1 MGRKILVGEWTV
13 EPDLNR
19 LTRGDTVVSVEPKVM
34 NVLVFLADRPGEVLS
49 KEEVIRSVW
58 PDTYVSD
65 EVLTYSISELRKAF
79 GDDAKNPR
87 IIQTVPRRGYRLI
100 AGVSADTVAA
110 STQPSIAV
118 LAFSDMSPQ
127 HDQEYFCDGI
137 AEEIINRLARLKG
150 LRVAARTST
159 FVFKGQAQDVRTIGH
174 TLGVTAVL
182 EGSVRKAG
190 NTLRITAQ
198 LIKVADGCHLW
209 SARFDRELQDVFA
222 IQDEISQ
229 KVVHALEVEL
239 TDAEKR
245 TLGRISTRS
254 VEAFEFYLR
263 GRQFFY
269 KSKRKSLEFALEMF
283 TRAAGTDPTY
293 AQAWAGMADCYCY
306 LYMYFGNDQMNLE
319 LACEMSRAALE
330 LDAGL
335 AEAHSACG
343 HAASLRK
350 DYERAESE
358 FKEAI
363 RLNPQLFEAYYFYAR
378 MCFVQGRFEDAAS
391 FYEEAENINPE
402 DCQAPSLMAFTCRTL
417 GQTARCEAAY
427 RRTLAKVKKVL
438 EFHPDDSRAIYLGAT
453 AYLEL
458 GEREKGLEWA
468 RRAYS
473 LDPDDPY
480 IVYGI
485 ACFFSRLGE
494 TEEALGYFEQALRA
508 GFSHAEWVRND
519 SDFDA
524 IRDNPRFQAALRTLE
539 ERSASPARP

>member
-1 MGRKILVGEWTV
+1 MARRLQVGEWTV

-19 LTRGDTVVSVEPKVM
+19 MTKGDAAVSVEPKVM
-34 NVLVFLADRPGEVLS
+34 DVLVFLAARPGEVLS

-79 GDDAKNPR
+79 GDDARNPH

-100 AGVSADTVAA
+100 AGVAADAIVA

-137 AEEIINRLARLKG
+137 AEEITNRLTRLKG
-150 LRVAARTST
+150 LRVAARTSA
-159 FVFKGQAQDVRTIGH
+159 FAFKSQAQDVRTIGR
-174 TLGVTAVL
+174 TLGVAAVL
-182 EGSVRKAG
+182 EGSVRKAA

-239 TDAEKR
+239 TDAEKH
-245 TLGRISTRS
+245 TLGRVPTQS

-269 KSKRKSLEFALEMF
+269 KSKRKSLQFALEMF
-283 TRAAGTDPTY
+283 TRAAGKDPTY

-306 LYMYFGNDQMNLE
+306 LYMYFDNDQMNLE
-319 LACEMSRAALE
+319 LAQEMSRAALE
-330 LDAGL
+330 LDPGL

-350 DYERAESE
+350 DYEHAEVE
-358 FKEAI
+358 FQEAI

-378 MCFVQGRFEDAAS
+378 MCFVQGRLEDAAR
-391 FYEEAENINPE
+391 FYELAESINPE
-402 DCQAPSLMAFTCRTL
+402 DCQAPSLLAFTCRTL
-417 GQTARCEAAY
+417 GQTERCEAAY
-427 RRTLAKVKKVL
+427 HRTLAKVGKAL

-458 GEREKGLEWA
+458 GQREKGCEWA

-508 GFSHAEWVRND
+508 GFSHVEWIKND
-519 SDFDA
+519 SDFDTM
-524 IRDNPRFQAALRTLE
+524 RDHPRFQAALRDLE
-539 ERSASPARP
+539 SRATNSATS